1 MAPGSKIT
9 GMKKEMTNQ
18 ALKLFSW
25 PMQLGIF
32 WLASAFRYTVE
43 PGGGIGS
50 WWLLEFPIVEWRP
63 DFLDW
68 GPVPLVM
75 ALATIVYFSLLRL
88 SDPERR
94 THDPGPAG
102 ILICMAGFALS
113 SASNESFLFTVTGV
127 WLCVIASIKF
137 KKVPGYLNGLAA
149 VFLIVACLLSAY
161 MFSRNFLN
169 AVEFFLI
176 AGSITTGVCS
186 TGFAEQAG
194 KSNPAFM
201 GAWFSLIL
209 FLSWS
214 LFPKQPS
221 IRTLVLIEL
230 SAAFIAGRHLY
241 FSYIHQ
247 KSQLHDTDASEP
259 DSERNA

>member
-1 MAPGSKIT
+1 MQTSI
-9 GMKKEMTNQ
+9 EMRNQ

-25 PMQLGIF
+25 PIQLGIL

-68 GPVPLVM
+68 GPLPLVM
-75 ALATIVYFSLLRL
+75 ALLTIVYFSLFRL
-88 SDPERR
+88 SDPKRI

-113 SASNESFLFTVTGV
+113 SASNESFLFTVTGI
-127 WLCVIASIKF
+127 WLCVIASVKF
-137 KKVPGYLNGLAA
+137 RKVFRYLTGLAA
-149 VFLIVACLLSAY
+149 LFLIVACLLSAY

-176 AGSITTGVCS
+176 AGSIITGVCS
-186 TGFAEQAG
+186 TGFDKQAE

-214 LFPKQPS
+214 LLPKQPS

-241 FSYIHQ
+241 FSYILQ
-247 KSQLHDTDASEP
+247 KSQLHDADVSGPESA
-259 DSERNA
+259 RNA